1 MVPAVMAAGNAGGT
15 TIVIMSS
22 VLNRIAPN
30 EACNKTNSI
39 KDLRFLEHCKFTM
52 QSSVLYH

>member
-1 MVPAVMAAGNAGGT
+1 MAAGNAGGT

-22 VLNRIAPN
+22 VLNRMVPK

-39 KDLRFLEHCKFTM
+39 KDLRFLQHCKLTM
-52 QSSVLYH
+52 QSSGL

>member
-22 VLNRIAPN
+22 VLNRMVPK
-30 EACNKTNSI
+30 EACNKTKSI
-39 KDLRFLEHCKFTM
+39 KDLRFLEYCKFTM
-52 QSSVLYH
+52 TSSGL